1 MQTGY
6 GLSGVVRARS
16 AMVGVLALGT
26 GVGCVLGQENSAH
39 TLPITEVTAFKDG
52 HALVVRS
59 GTVRTD
65 AAGDVVLGELPRP
78 LLGTFWAS
86 DLEAHADLRAVTAHI
101 VKETE
106 TVEPSSLSDLLTRN
120 VGATIEFLDPTN
132 GQRRGVL
139 RRVLEESGQRLAL
152 IEESVSRDGGEPYT
166 RTAAVPIEQIRD
178 LRFEGDSV
186 TTTMQRPVQR
196 PRLTMDLD
204 WEGAPED
211 EAGVSL
217 MGVEHGLR
225 WIPAYRVT
233 ILEDDR
239 VRIELE
245 ATLVNDLADLDDA
258 RVHLAVGVPSFAFA
272 GHTDPMALVE
282 QLAPLGQAYAPGGYG
297 GRGRSAGQMLSNAIM
312 TQSLYER
319 NEDVGSD
326 GAGGTTPEV
335 TGGERAEDLYVFTV
349 EHLSLDRGAR
359 VVLPLAS
366 YEVSYETVY
375 TLDLIAGP
383 PVQALQ
389 NFSTEMHREM
399 ARDLHRPVARHVLR
413 LRNSND
419 RGMPITTAPAL
430 IVKDGRTLAQG
441 LLRYAPAG
449 ARADLEV
456 GAAVDLTVTTE
467 ENETGREPNAL
478 TWGSNRFGRIDI
490 GFLGCITNRKGHPVT
505 VEVTK
510 LALGHSDGVGAGGE
524 SDAVSLLGESAF
536 WSASWWRHY
545 SWPWWWH
552 GVNAA
557 TRYTWTLEIEPGE
570 SAEFD
575 ASWHYFWN

>member
-1 MQTGY
+1 MRTGN
-6 GLSGVVRARS
+6 GRNGVVRAHGV
-16 AMVGVLALGT
+16 AAGVLALGSC
-26 GVGCVLGQENSAH
+26 VGGVLGQENSAQS
-39 TLPITEVTAFKDG
+39 LPITEVTAFKDG

-65 AAGDVVLGELPRP
+65 GAGDVVLGELPRP

-86 DLEAHADLRAVTAHI
+86 DLEERAALRAVTAQ
-101 VKETE
+101 VVEETE
-106 TVEPSSLSDLLTRN
+106 TVEPTSVSDLLTRN
-120 VGATIEFLDPTN
+120 VGATIEFLDQTN

-139 RRVLEESGQRLAL
+139 RRVLEENGQRLAL
-152 IEESVSRDGGEPYT
+152 VEESVSSGEGEPYT
-166 RTAAVPIEQIRD
+166 RTAAVPIEQVRD
-178 LRFEGDSV
+178 LRFVGDRV

-245 ATLVNDLADLDDA
+245 ATLVNDLADLVDA

-282 QLAPLGQAYAPGGYG
+282 QLAPLGQAYAPKRSM
-297 GRGRSAGQMLSNAIM
+297 GRGMSAGTMLSNSIM
-312 TQSLYER
+312 TQASYGF
-319 NEDVGSD
+319 DDAGASA
-326 GAGGTTPEV
+326 AGGGSPEV
-335 TGGERAEDLYVFTV
+335 GGGERAEDLYVFTI
-349 EHLSLDRGAR
+349 EHVSLDHGSR
-359 VVLPLAS
+359 VVVPLAT
-366 YEVSYETVY
+366 YEAPYETVY

-389 NFSTEMHREM
+389 NFNTSMQREL
-399 ARDLHRPVARHVLR
+399 ALSLERPGAKHVLR
-413 LRNSND
+413 ITNTND
-419 RGMPITTAPAL
+419 TGMPITTAPAL
-430 IVKDGRTLAQG
+430 IVKGGRTLAQG
-441 LLRYAPAG
+441 LLKYASAG

-456 GAAVDLTVTTE
+456 GAAVDLSVTTE
-467 ENETGREPNAL
+467 ETEAGREANAL

-490 GFLGCITNRKGHPVT
+490 GFLGCVTNRKDHPVT

-510 LALGHSDGVGAGGE
+510 LALGQSDSVGAGGE
-524 SDAVSLLGESAF
+524 ASGVSLFSESAF
-536 WSASWWRHY
+536 WSGSSWWQSY

-552 GVNAA
+552 GVNGA
-557 TRYTWTLEIEPGE
+557 TKYTWTLEIEPGE